1 MTLLF
6 FFSEDIML
14 WSAICSGF
22 RNGVLPRAGWD
33 PSAEGPVGSSTV
45 LHLSSASLNPNAQL
59 STQFKLCF
67 QSMWDEGEQSLKHQC
82 SELLILHFLWPLLSL
97 TNYDEE
103 AGKENNPARVSSSSL
118 CTFIAEQA
126 ELFGKA
132 ERECILL
139 VFNLT
144 IWLLWRSFYFLHFFP
159 RQTAQWQRGAKLL
172 QYLHQD

>member
-22 RNGVLPRAGWD
+22 RNGVLPWAGWD
-33 PSAEGPVGSSTV
+33 PSAEVRWDPPQSSWP
-45 LHLSSASLNPNAQL
+45 SASLSPTARL

-67 QSMWDEGEQSLKHQC
+67 QNMWDEVEQSLEHQC

-103 AGKENNPARVSSSSL
+103 AGKENNPARVSSDSL
-118 CTFIAEQA
+118 CMFIAEQA

-132 ERECILL
+132 EGECISL
-139 VFNLT
+139 VFNLI
-144 IWLLWRSFYFLHFFP
+144 IWLLWRSFYFLHFFS
-159 RQTAQWQRGAKLL
+159 RQTAQQQCRAKLL
-172 QYLHQD
+172 QYLRWG